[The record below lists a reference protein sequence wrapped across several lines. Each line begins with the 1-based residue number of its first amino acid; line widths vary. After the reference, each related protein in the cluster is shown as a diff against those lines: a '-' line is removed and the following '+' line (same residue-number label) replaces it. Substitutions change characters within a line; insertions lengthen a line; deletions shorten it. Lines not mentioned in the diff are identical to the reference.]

1 MKLAQLNIARIAYP
15 LESKEMQDFTL
26 ALNAINLLAE
36 SSPGF
41 VWLLKDEN
49 NTATSFRIYDDPKII
64 VNMSLWERL
73 EDLRHYVFNSGHH
86 HYLKRRKEWFIPL
99 EQTGTVLWWVKDNH
113 IPSLVEAQEKLDCL
127 RKNGSTQEAFG
138 FAQAFPAPAT
148 VLAVSRSATHTMS
161 KPNVDSLQILKGLG
175 VENDAHQGITV
186 KHRSRVARDP
196 SQANLRQVHLI
207 HAELFAEVATQGF
220 NVLPGQMGENITTT
234 GIALLSLPKGTILE
248 IGSVQLEVTG
258 LRNPCSQLDGLQN
271 GLLKAVLETDPDG
284 NLIRKAGIMTI
295 VLEGGEI
302 RPDET
307 IKVILPLEP
316 HQALEVV

>member
-64 VNMSLWERL
+64 VNMSLWENL

-99 EQTGTVLWWVKDNH
+99 EQTGTVLWWVKNNH
-113 IPSLVEAQEKLDCL
+113 IPSLVEAQEKLDLL

-138 FAQAFPAPAT
+138 FAQAFPAPPT

-161 KPNVDSLQILKGLG
+161 KPNVESLKILKGLG

-220 NVLPGQMGENITTT
+220 NVLPGQMGENINTT

-258 LRNPCSQLDGLQN
+258 LRNPCSQIDGLQN

-302 RPDET
+302 RPDDT
-307 IKVILPLEP
+307 IKVILPPEP
-316 HQALEVV
+316 HQTLEVV